1 MRDVSENTLAT
12 LERIK
17 ESLDGF
23 NYSITQGR
31 SGIKWVWITWWPP
44 FGCCEKY
51 ELIEEDDGTITMSDH
66 HSGIPWFS
74 HKTTRALVRYFNSQE
89 RSYKRLMEG

>member
-1 MRDVSENTLAT
+1 MRNVSENTLSA

-23 NYSITQGR
+23 NYSITQGK

-44 FGCCEKY
+44 FGSCEKY
-51 ELIEEDDGTITMSDH
+51 ELIEEDDGTLTLEEH
-66 HSGIPWFS
+66 YSGIPYFS
-74 HKTTRALVRYFNSQE
+74 HKTTKALVRCFNTQQK
-89 RSYKRLMEG
+89 SYQKITEE